1 VSQASPSLSQD
12 YTIAKANAD
21 SDREKILELWKSGLT
36 HAGMPEAKFDWY
48 YRHNPAGAPLV
59 FFLCHGPERKPIGVA
74 AMALR
79 ELHWR
84 GQTVLSGELVDFV
97 ARPEHR
103 TLFPALF
110 FQKEMRRI
118 ALEGAD
124 EHQPTAANNGDR
136 ISTESCEILYGLP
149 NPKSLPV
156 VKRVGYQLIG
166 QIVRRVRMLRTAGYL
181 SRHAPAWIC
190 HLAGPIID
198 HARLAAIAAR
208 NIGNRHLEPQWLAAP
223 DDRFDALWQ
232 RVAAHHD
239 QQSAAT
245 SVLIG
250 VRDRAFLTWRF
261 AQCPLRQYRFFTLVS
276 RADRRLIAYAAC
288 SPDGE
293 TLYVHDFLVDPTE
306 HSASKTLWL
315 KLSRE
320 AFYEGHTNISVEFLG
335 VRAQQR
341 QLENVGL
348 VARQQRPV
356 FASIANTTEMIATST
371 PPASS
376 ERLAWLQE
384 QYWYMTCADEDG

>member
-1 VSQASPSLSQD
+1 VSQAAPSLSQD

-21 SDREKILELWKSGLT
+21 SDHEKILELWKSGLT

-79 ELHWR
+79 ELRWR
-84 GQTVLSGELVDFV
+84 AQTVLSGELVDFV
-97 ARPEHR
+97 AQPDHR

-118 ALEGAD
+118 ALEGSAKD
-124 EHQPTAANNGDR
+124 QPT
-136 ISTESCEILYGLP
+136 TCEILYGLP

-156 VKRVGYQLIG
+156 VKRVGYQLMG

-181 SRHAPAWIC
+181 SRHAPAWIS
-190 HLAGPIID
+190 HLVGPIID
-198 HARLAAIAAR
+198 RVRLAAIVAR
-208 NIGNRHLEPQWLAAP
+208 NIGNRHLESQWLAVP

-232 RVAAHHD
+232 RVATLHD

-250 VRDRAFLTWRF
+250 VRDRAFLAWRF

-276 RADRRLIAYAAC
+276 RADKRLIAYAAC
-288 SPDGE
+288 SPEGE
-293 TLYVHDFLVDPTE
+293 SLYVHDFLVDPTE
-306 HSASKTLWL
+306 HNASNALWL
-315 KLSRE
+315 TLSRE
-320 AFYEGHTNISVEFLG
+320 AFHEGHTNISVEFLG
-335 VRAQQR
+335 SRAQQR

-348 VARQQRPV
+348 FAREQRPV
-356 FASIANTTEMIATST
+356 FASIANTTEVIATST

>member
-1 VSQASPSLSQD
+1 MSEAAPSPSQD
-12 YTIAKANAD
+12 YTIAKANVGT
-21 SDREKILELWKSGLT
+21 DREKILQLWKSGLT

-48 YRHNPAGAPLV
+48 YHDNPTGAPLV
-59 FFLCHGPERKPIGVA
+59 FFLCHGPQREPIGVA

-79 ELHWR
+79 ELRWR
-84 GQTVLSGELVDFV
+84 AQTVLSGELIDFV
-97 ARPEHR
+97 AQPDHR

-118 ALEGAD
+118 ALEGSA
-124 EHQPTAANNGDR
+124 EEKTATTNNER
-136 ISTESCEILYGLP
+136 RASTATCEILYGLP

-156 VKRVGYQLIG
+156 VKRVGYQLMG
-166 QIVRRVRMLRTAGYL
+166 QIVRRVRILRAAGYL
-181 SRHAPAWIC
+181 SRRAPAWIS

-198 HARLAAIAAR
+198 RVRLLAMAMR

-223 DDRFDALWQ
+223 DERFDALWQ

-239 QQSAAT
+239 QQGAAT

-261 AQCPLRQYRFFTLVS
+261 TQCPLRQYRFFTLVS
-276 RADRRLIAYAAC
+276 PTDNRLIAYAAC
-288 SPDGE
+288 APDGE

-315 KLSRE
+315 TLSRE
-320 AFYEGHTNISVEFLG
+320 AFRQGHTNISVEFLG
-335 VRAQQR
+335 SQSEQH

-348 VARQQRPV
+348 IARQQRPV
-356 FASIANTTEMIATST
+356 FATITASPS
-371 PPASS
+371 ASS
-376 ERLAWLQE
+376 ERTAWLQE
-384 QYWYMTCADEDG
+384 QHWYMTCADEDG